1 MAYLMHIAFDNSSR
15 LAKDIYYFEYKTVR
29 YKLIQNRVR
38 KWSDVLITIV
48 GDRKSRISQEVA
60 YSTAGEFLSALS
72 WANRARIDFQ
82 NGGGPGIPDGYT
94 LKKARCRSFTFPRIP
109 FGGYN
114 VGHYIDVIPKIETE
128 PQKIALALFREAFSS
143 NKHYLSFLFYW
154 HILETG
160 KTSAI
165 GWIDK
170 TNKLHVQGKA
180 NFYLERDYMRYLSL
194 GDRSLGQYLYDDC
207 RNAIAHV
214 KRQSGKPSLKFDD
227 LKEDTR
233 IATSAKVLESFARYY
248 ISHELQ
254 LNKSLY
260 LIRKNKRGFPFY
272 ADDEHIKKYGGVGA
286 YPPVPLSKLRKK
298 KW

>member
-1 MAYLMHIAFDNSSR
+1 MHIAFDNSER
-15 LAKDIYYFEYKTVR
+15 LGRDIYYFEYKKIR

-38 KWSDVLITIV
+38 KWSDVLVTIV
-48 GDRKSRISQEVA
+48 GDSKSKVTKEVA

-72 WANRARIDFQ
+72 WGNRARIDF
-82 NGGGPGIPDGYT
+82 GHAGGPGVPDGFT
-94 LKKARCRSFTFPRIP
+94 LKKAKCNMRTFPKVP
-109 FGGYN
+109 FGGYS
-114 VGHYIDVIPKIETE
+114 VGHDMSVIPKIETE
-128 PQKIALALFREAFSS
+128 SQKIALALLREAFSS
-143 NKHYLSFLFYW
+143 NNYYLSFLFYW

-170 TNKLHVQGKA
+170 THKLHIQGKA
-180 NFYLERDYMRYLSL
+180 NFYLDKESMRYLSL
-194 GDRSLGQYLYDDC
+194 KDKSVGQHLYDDC

-214 KRQSGKPSLKFDD
+214 KRQPGKTVLKFDD
-227 LKEDTR
+227 LQEDTR
-233 IATSAKVLESFARYY
+233 MATSAIMLESFARYY

-260 LIRKNKRGFPFY
+260 LVRKNKKGFPFY
-272 ADDEHIKKYGGVGA
+272 ADNEYLNKYGGIAA
-286 YPPVPLSKLRKK
+286 YPPVSLAKLRKK